1 LPLEQINGST
11 PLYYLHDQLSS
22 TRALTNES
30 GTVVDTYTYDAYGNL
45 VGSTGSDT
53 NPLGFAG
60 AYSDAE
66 TGFLYLTNRY
76 YDPSTGQ
83 FLTVDP
89 LVNETGQSYA
99 YTGDDPVNAVDPL
112 GLSGATFN
120 DQQIQ
125 WCNAHTH
132 SASCAEL
139 RVVQANSPGGCIYEA
154 NPFNHGFWGEVS
166 NNAGYSL
173 LALPAIAGGGE
184 FVAAVGGV
192 RAVFF
197 SAALASSS
205 LAQPASTI
213 GTSQVEQ
220 PSEFDL
226 ITAITK
232 AIELELKETSGEPY
246 REPPSP

>member
-1 LPLEQINGST
+1 
-11 PLYYLHDQLSS
+11 
-22 TRALTNES
+22 
-30 GTVVDTYTYDAYGNL
+30 
-45 VGSTGSDT
+45 
-53 NPLGFAG
+53 
-60 AYSDAE
+60 
-66 TGFLYLTNRY
+66 LYLTNRY